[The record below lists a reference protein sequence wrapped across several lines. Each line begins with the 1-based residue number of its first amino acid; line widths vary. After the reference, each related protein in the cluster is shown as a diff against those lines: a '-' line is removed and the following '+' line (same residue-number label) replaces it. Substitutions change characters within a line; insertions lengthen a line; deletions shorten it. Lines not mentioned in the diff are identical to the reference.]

1 MELFLWTLLFLLGIN
16 GVHGI
21 FFYLEPGQNQ
31 YFVEHLAKHTVF
43 LGNYTALVYN
53 DISQTYIHDP
63 SLNIQ
68 IKVEGGREILMNQ
81 IASPSGRFFF
91 TSADSQEHLITLGI
105 LQDSWYG
112 KKVKVTLEAYIGV
125 PGETNITPPVKA
137 HLEGM
142 ARTVSQL
149 NTMVTDI
156 RHNQYQH
163 RQRESE
169 FREKSE
175 NVNGRVVWWMLLQ
188 LFVLGGTCLW
198 QLKHLERFFR
208 AKKLV

>member
-1 MELFLWTLLFLLGIN
+1 MVTDHLLIENL
-16 GVHGI
+16 VWYI
-21 FFYLEPGQNQ
+21 FTS
-31 YFVEHLAKHTVF
+31 FV
-43 LGNYTALVYN
+43 GNYTAQVYN
-53 DISQTYIHDP
+53 DISQSYVHDP
-63 SLNIQ
+63 SLTIQ
-68 IKVEGGREILMNQ
+68 ITVEGGREVLMNQ
-81 IASPSGRFFF
+81 IASSSGRFFF
-91 TSADSQEHLITLGI
+91 TSADSQEHLITLGT

-112 KKVKVTLEAYIGV
+112 KKVKLHLEVFIGD

-149 NTMVTDI
+149 NVMVADI

-169 FREKSE
+169 FREQSE
-175 NVNGRVVWWMLLQ
+175 NVNSRVVWWMLVQ
-188 LFVLGGTCLW
+188 LAILAGTCLW
-198 QLKHLERFFR
+198 QLKHLEHFFR